1 MSRSDLVLPSSLAT
15 RSDLQRVIAEIERID
30 NSLNSAQIHE
40 QIGHPADDSLTT
52 SKQLAD
58 LLQINDIDIKNGED
72 RSRLLHD
79 ARHLKNTA
87 PVIHVTFATSADNDE
102 LTKIIDWVRQS
113 VHPMAVLAVGLQPS
127 LIGGVYIRT
136 TNKVFDFSIRSQMAN
151 GRHIIKRELEAL
163 SGAI

>member
-1 MSRSDLVLPSSLAT
+1 MSRSDLALPSSLAT

-79 ARHLKNTA
+79 ARHLKITA

-136 TNKVFDFSIRSQMAN
+136 TNKVFDFSVRSQLAN
-151 GRHIIKRELEAL
+151 GRHIIKQELEAL

>member
-1 MSRSDLVLPSSLAT
+1 M
-15 RSDLQRVIAEIERID
+15 
-30 NSLNSAQIHE
+30 
-40 QIGHPADDSLTT
+40 
-52 SKQLAD
+52 
-58 LLQINDIDIKNGED
+58 QINDIDIKNGED

-102 LTKIIDWVRQS
+102 LTKIVDWVRQS
-113 VHPMAVLAVGLQPS
+113 VHPMAVLTVGLQPS

-136 TNKVFDFSIRSQMAN
+136 SNKVFDFSVRSQLAD

>member
-52 SKQLAD
+52 SRQLAD
-58 LLQINDIDIKNGED
+58 FLQINDIDIKNGED

-79 ARHLKNTA
+79 ARHLKITA

-102 LTKIIDWVRQS
+102 LTKIVDWVRQS

-136 TNKVFDFSIRSQMAN
+136 TNKVFDFSARSQLAN

>member
-15 RSDLQRVIAEIERID
+15 RSDLQRLITEIERID

-52 SKQLAD
+52 SRQLAD
-58 LLQINDIDIKNGED
+58 FLQINDIDIKNGED

-79 ARHLKNTA
+79 ARHLKITA

-102 LTKIIDWVRQS
+102 LTKIVDWVRQS
-113 VHPMAVLAVGLQPS
+113 VHPMAVLTVGLQPS

-136 TNKVFDFSIRSQMAN
+136 TNKVFDFSVRSQLAN
-151 GRHIIKRELEAL
+151 GRHIIKQELEAL

>member
-1 MSRSDLVLPSSLAT
+1 MSRSDLALPSSLAT

-52 SKQLAD
+52 SRQLAD
-58 LLQINDIDIKNGED
+58 FLQINDIDIKNGED

-79 ARHLKNTA
+79 ARHLKITA

-102 LTKIIDWVRQS
+102 LTKIVDWVRQS
-113 VHPMAVLAVGLQPS
+113 VHPMAVLTVGLQPS

-136 TNKVFDFSIRSQMAN
+136 TNKVFDFSVRSQLAN
-151 GRHIIKRELEAL
+151 GRHIIKQELEAL

>member
-1 MSRSDLVLPSSLAT
+1 MSRSDLALPSSLAT

-58 LLQINDIDIKNGED
+58 FLQINDIDIKNGED

-79 ARHLKNTA
+79 ARHLKITA

-136 TNKVFDFSIRSQMAN
+136 TNKVFDFSARSQLAN

>member
-1 MSRSDLVLPSSLAT
+1 MSRSDLALPSSLAT

-52 SKQLAD
+52 SRQLAD
-58 LLQINDIDIKNGED
+58 FLQINDIDIKNGED

-79 ARHLKNTA
+79 ARHLKIAA
-87 PVIHVTFATSADNDE
+87 PVVHVTFATSADNDE

-136 TNKVFDFSIRSQMAN
+136 TNKVFDFSARSQLAN

>member
-40 QIGHPADDSLTT
+40 QIGHPVDDSLTT

-58 LLQINDIDIKNGED
+58 FLQINDIDIKNGED

-79 ARHLKNTA
+79 ARHLKITA

-136 TNKVFDFSIRSQMAN
+136 TNKVFDFSIRSQLAD
-151 GRHIIKRELEAL
+151 GRHIIKLELEAL

>member
-1 MSRSDLVLPSSLAT
+1 MSRSDLALPSSLAT

-58 LLQINDIDIKNGED
+58 FLQINDIDIKNGED

-79 ARHLKNTA
+79 ARHLKITA

-136 TNKVFDFSIRSQMAN
+136 TNKVFDFSVRSQLAN
-151 GRHIIKRELEAL
+151 GRHIIKQELEAL